1 MKISVE
7 KAIARAK
14 SSLKRGDFGVAKELY
29 QNILQTFPDNKRAK
43 RGLAEVLRNQTKL
56 SQSSIQTDIE
66 RLGQMYNKGNFS
78 SVIQKANSIIKYFPK
93 EVSIWEV
100 LGAAHRGIGNI
111 KEAVA
116 AFKTVVELNPYYAEG
131 HNNLGVAF
139 QDQGKYEE
147 SIECFTKAL
156 SIKSNYAEAHNN
168 LGNSF
173 KDQGNLEKAI
183 AAYEKAISCKLDY
196 SAAYSNKGRALHENN
211 NLEKADYAL
220 KKSISINPKNFSAYN
235 NLGLLHKDQGK
246 INEAINSFE
255 QAIALNR
262 NFINAHLN
270 LSTLRKYR
278 SGDPQINIVDG
289 LLSKSNLSE
298 HDRSRLLY
306 VSAKIQ
312 EDLGDYKRAFDCFV
326 AGGNLRK
333 KILSYELKQDQLL
346 FSQIKISSSKFKENQ
361 LKIPRDDIPNFPIFI
376 LGMPRSGTSLVEQ
389 ILSSHSQIHGAGEL
403 PFLAQYG
410 ENVSFGL
417 HDLSQKNL
425 FGVRND
431 YLTKVSNLSSDKK
444 FITDKMPHNFLH
456 VGLILNIL
464 PEAKIIH
471 VKRDPA
477 ATCWS
482 NFKQYFAARDLGY
495 SYNIN
500 DTVEYFKLY
509 LDLMNYWNQHFGSL
523 IYDLDYEKLT
533 RDTLVETKKVI
544 KYLNLNW
551 ENACLEPHKNMRSV
565 KTASQQQVRRKVYTG
580 SSEAWRKFLPFLKNS
595 FDDLKYL

>member
-7 KAIARAK
+7 QAIAKAK
-14 SSLKRGDFGVAKELY
+14 SSSKSGDFSAAKELY
-29 QNILQTFPDNKRAK
+29 QNILQTFPHNKRAK
-43 RGLAEVLRNQTKL
+43 RGLAEVLRKQRKL
-56 SQSSIQTDIE
+56 SKISVNTE
-66 RLGQMYNKGNFS
+66 LGLLGQMYNKGKFS
-78 SVIQKANSIIKYFPK
+78 SVIQNASAIIKNSPK
-93 EVSIWEV
+93 DVLIWEIF
-100 LGAAHRGIGNI
+100 GAAHRGLGNI

-116 AFKTVVELNPYYAEG
+116 AFKTVVELNPNYAEG
-131 HNNLGVAF
+131 HNNLGVAY
-139 QDQGKYEE
+139 QDQGNYED

-156 SIKSNYAEAHNN
+156 SLKSNYAEAHNN

-173 KDQGNLEKAI
+173 KDQGNLAKAI
-183 AAYEKAISCKLDY
+183 AAYEKAISLKPNY
-196 SAAYSNKGRALHENN
+196 SAAYSNIGRALHENN

-235 NLGLLHKDQGK
+235 NLGLLYKDQGK
-246 INEAINSFE
+246 IDEAIDSFE
-255 QAIALNR
+255 QAISLNR
-262 NFINAHLN
+262 NFISGHLN

-278 SGDPQINIVDG
+278 SGDPHIDIVDG
-289 LLSKSNLSE
+289 LLSKSNLSD

-306 VSAKIQ
+306 VSGKIQ
-312 EDLGDYKRAFDCFV
+312 EDLGDYKRAFSCYV

-346 FSQIKISSSKFKENQ
+346 FSQIKSSSSKLKKYR
-361 LKIPRDDIPNFPIFI
+361 LKISRNEISTVPIFI

-403 PFLAQYG
+403 PFLAQCGESMSYG
-410 ENVSFGL
+410 LNNF
-417 HDLSQKNL
+417 SQENL

-431 YLTKVSNLSSDKK
+431 YLKKLSNLSSDRK

-456 VGLILNIL
+456 VGLILNIF

-471 VKRDPA
+471 VKRDSA

-482 NFKQYFAARDLGY
+482 NFKQYFAARNLGY
-495 SYNIN
+495 SYNLN

-509 LDLMNYWNQHFGSL
+509 LDLMKYWNQQFGSL

-533 RDTLVETKKVI
+533 KDTLVETKKVI

>member
-7 KAIARAK
+7 KAIAQAK
-14 SSLKRGDFGVAKELY
+14 SSLKRGDFDAARELY
-29 QNILQTFPDNKRAK
+29 QSILQTFPHNKKAK
-43 RGLAEVLRNQTKL
+43 RGLAEVLRNQRKL
-56 SQSSIQTDIE
+56 PQSSIKTELDS
-66 RLGQMYNKGNFS
+66 LGQMYNKGSFS
-78 SVIQKANSIIKYFPK
+78 SVIKKANSIIKHSPK

-100 LGAAHRGIGNI
+100 LGAAHRGLGNI
-111 KEAVA
+111 KEASA

-156 SIKSNYAEAHNN
+156 YIKSNYAEAHNN
-168 LGNSF
+168 LGNSL

-183 AAYEKAISCKLDY
+183 AAYEKAISCRPNY
-196 SAAYSNKGRALHENN
+196 AAAYSNKGRALHEND

-220 KKSISINPKNFSAYN
+220 KKSISINPKNFSAFN

-246 INEAINSFE
+246 IDEAINSFE
-255 QAIALNR
+255 QAISLNR
-262 NFINAHLN
+262 NFISAHLN
-270 LSTLRKYR
+270 LSTLKKYR
-278 SGDPQINIVDG
+278 PGDPQINIVDG

-298 HDRSRLLY
+298 HDRSRLFY

-312 EDLGDYKRAFDCFV
+312 EDLGDYKQAFDCYV

-346 FSQIKISSSKFKENQ
+346 FSQIKISSSKFKEYQ
-361 LKIPRDDIPNFPIFI
+361 LKIPRDDISNFPIFI

-410 ENVSFGL
+410 ESLSYGL
-417 HDLSQKNL
+417 HDLSQENL
-425 FGVRND
+425 LGVRND
-431 YLTKVSNLSSDKK
+431 YLTQLSNLSSDKK

-456 VGLILNIL
+456 IGLILNIF

-482 NFKQYFAARDLGY
+482 NFKQYFAARNLGY

-533 RDTLVETKKVI
+533 TDTLVESKKVI

-551 ENACLEPHKNMRSV
+551 ENACLKPHKNTRSV

-580 SSEAWRKFLPFLKNS
+580 SSEAWRKFLPFLSNS
-595 FDDLKYL
+595 FDDLECL

>member
-14 SSLKRGDFGVAKELY
+14 SSFKRGDFGVAKELY
-29 QNILQTFPDNKRAK
+29 QNILQTFPHNKRAK

-78 SVIQKANSIIKYFPK
+78 SVIQKANSIIKHFPK
-93 EVSIWEV
+93 EVSIWEF
-100 LGAAHRGIGNI
+100 LGAAHRGLGNI

-116 AFKTVVELNPYYAEG
+116 AFKTVVEINPYYAEG
-131 HNNLGVAF
+131 HNNLGVTF
-139 QDQGKYEE
+139 QDQGKYED

-156 SIKSNYAEAHNN
+156 SLKSNYAEAHNN

-173 KDQGNLEKAI
+173 KDQGDLEKAI
-183 AAYEKAISCKLDY
+183 IAYEKAISCKPNY
-196 SAAYSNKGRALHENN
+196 SAAYSNMGRALHENN
-211 NLEKADYAL
+211 NLEKAYTAL
-220 KKSISINPKNFSAYN
+220 KKSISINSKNFSAYN
-235 NLGLLHKDQGK
+235 NLGLLYKDQGK
-246 INEAINSFE
+246 IDEASNAFK
-255 QAIALNR
+255 QAISLNR
-262 NFINAHLN
+262 NFISGHRNFSN
-270 LSTLRKYR
+270 LRKYC
-278 SGDPQINIVDG
+278 SGDPHIDIIDG
-289 LLSKSNLSE
+289 LLSKPNLNE

-306 VSAKIQ
+306 ISAKIR
-312 EDLGDYKRAFDCFV
+312 EDLGDYKRAFDCYV
-326 AGGNLRK
+326 AGGDLRK
-333 KILSYELKQDQLL
+333 KILSYKLKQDQRL
-346 FSQIKISSSKFKENQ
+346 FSQIKVASSK
-361 LKIPRDDIPNFPIFI
+361 LKKYRLNIPPQDISTIPIFI

-410 ENVSFGL
+410 ESVSYGL
-417 HDLSQKNL
+417 HDLSQEHL
-425 FGVRND
+425 FGIRND
-431 YLTKVSNLSSDKK
+431 YLTKLSNLSSDKK

-482 NFKQYFAARDLGY
+482 NFKQYFSAKNLGY
-495 SYNIN
+495 SYNLN

-509 LDLMNYWNQHFGSL
+509 LDLMNYWDQHFGSL
-523 IYDLDYEKLT
+523 IYDLDYDKLT

-544 KYLNLNW
+544 EYLNLNL
-551 ENACLEPHKNMRSV
+551 ESACLESHKNIRSV
-565 KTASQQQVRRKVYTG
+565 KTASQQQVRKKIYTG
-580 SSEAWRKFLPFLKNS
+580 SSEAWLKFLPFLKNS
-595 FDDLKYL
+595 FDDLKYF

>member
-7 KAIARAK
+7 KAIAQAK
-14 SSLKRGDFGVAKELY
+14 SSFKRGDFGAAQELY
-29 QNILQTFPDNKRAK
+29 HNILQTFPHNKRAK
-43 RGLAEVLRNQTKL
+43 RGLAEVLRNQRKL
-56 SQSSIQTDIE
+56 PHSSIKTELD
-66 RLGQMYNKGNFS
+66 RLGQMYNQGNFS
-78 SVIQKANSIIKYFPK
+78 TVVNMANSINKRSPK
-93 EVSIWEV
+93 EVSVWEI
-100 LGAAHRGIGNI
+100 LGAAHRGLGNI
-111 KEAVA
+111 KEASA

-131 HNNLGVAF
+131 YNNLGVAL

-173 KDQGNLEKAI
+173 KDQGNLDKAI
-183 AAYEKAISCKLDY
+183 AAYQKAISCKPNY
-196 SAAYSNKGRALHENN
+196 AAAYSNKGRALHENN

-220 KKSISINPKNFSAYN
+220 KKSISINPKNYSAFN

-246 INEAINSFE
+246 IDEAIKCFE
-255 QAIALNR
+255 QAISLNR
-262 NFINAHLN
+262 NFISAHLN
-270 LSTLRKYR
+270 LSTLKKYR
-278 SGDPQINIVDG
+278 PGDPQINIIEG
-289 LLSKSNLSE
+289 TLSKSNLSE

-306 VSAKIQ
+306 ISAKIQ
-312 EDLGDYKRAFDCFV
+312 EDLGNYKQAFDCYV

-333 KILSYELKQDQLL
+333 KILSYQLKKDQIL
-346 FSQIKISSSKFKENQ
+346 FSQIKISSSKLKKYQ
-361 LKIPRDDIPNFPIFI
+361 LKIPKEDISTVPIFI

-410 ENVSFGL
+410 EDVSYGL
-417 HDLSQKNL
+417 RDLNQENL

-431 YLTKVSNLSSDKK
+431 YLTKLSNLSSSEK

-482 NFKQYFAARDLGY
+482 NFKQYFAARNLGY

-533 RDTLVETKKVI
+533 RDTLVETKKII

-551 ENACLEPHKNMRSV
+551 ENACLEPHKNIRSV

-580 SSEAWRKFLPFLKNS
+580 SSEAWHKFSPFLKNI